1 MCDVWRS
8 AKKQERN
15 AIKLV
20 IVNNFI
26 GFNQFFYQL

>member
-1 MCDVWRS
+1 MYDVWSR
-8 AKKQERN
+8 AKEQERN

-26 GFNQFFYQL
+26 GFNKFFYQL